1 MSLLD
6 HQVETNVP
14 QDQSNQHEDHE
25 TVPSSPSRIPVNFF
39 DPDGLNELKRTMS
52 TRSQVHRRQNSHR
65 QRSPRPST
73 VLPSPTEVGTPS
85 SSSMTSAYGG
95 DPFDFE
101 LTLKDLIRR
110 RGEESIKGR
119 ELGVMFKDLRVVG
132 IGARASLQPT
142 IGSMFNPAAILRNIS
157 AARNPPL
164 RDILSGF
171 EGVVSPGEMLLV
183 LGRPGSGCSTFLK
196 TIANQRGEYH
206 DVQGE
211 VCYDSFTPEDIARQY
226 RGDVIYCPEDDV
238 HFPTLTVEQ
247 TLSFAIKMRTPHARF
262 TNQTREQ
269 YNRDVV
275 DILLRIFG
283 LRHAQHTVV
292 GDAAIRGI
300 SGGEKKRVSIA
311 EALSCRA
318 LIGAWDNSTRGLDAS
333 TALEFVQA
341 LRIGTDIARLTTIVS
356 IYQAGEQLYD
366 LFDKVCVISEGK
378 MAYFG
383 PAKEARQYFIDMGYE
398 PQDRQTT
405 ADFLVSVTN
414 PSGRTI
420 RDGFEGKVPGTSEE
434 MAAAFLASSL
444 GQANR
449 DSIENYRLHNVG
461 KPERVDAYMQSV
473 VMEHA
478 ATAPKSN
485 SYTISIP
492 MQMRAVMVR
501 RLHIIKGSWS
511 TVAVNLAVQIFQA
524 IIMGTVFLKLPD
536 ATSGFFSRG
545 GVLFFA
551 LFFGALSSMAEI
563 PALFAQRPI
572 VLRHQKAA
580 MYYPFIESF
589 AHTMVDIPFTF
600 IIQAVFAVVLYLLVD
615 LQSTAS
621 QFFIFFL
628 FVFSMT
634 TTMKA
639 FFRMVAACFKAES
652 AATAVAGLVVVVVA
666 LFTGYTIPKH
676 DIPAALRWI
685 MYINPVRY
693 GFEALLMNEFHT
705 LNATCSMFIPSGP
718 AYPDIS
724 LANQVCSTVGAQP
737 GQDYV
742 DGNLFAELSYD
753 YYYSNLWRDFGVV
766 CAFFVAFLVILF
778 TATEFNTGSAFDTA
792 VTLFKQG
799 TRAAEAVD
807 QSKDEEKGAHPDPAG
822 PTSTS
827 TSPAEL
833 HRPSATDTFTW
844 RHLQY
849 MVPISGGT
857 HRRLLDDVSG
867 FVVPGKLTALM
878 GESGAGKTTLLN
890 VLAQRVDV
898 GVVTGDRLVSG
909 HPLPADFQAQT
920 GYCQQMDTHLPQ
932 STVREA
938 LLFSARLRQP
948 ETVPMAELVEY
959 VDKCLVMCGLEN
971 YADAVVGS
979 LGVEHRKRTTIG
991 VELAAKP
998 KLLLFLDEPTSGL
1011 DSQSAWAIMK
1021 FLRDL
1026 ANNGQAILCTIHQPS
1041 GELFQVFDRLLL
1053 LKKGGQ
1059 TVYFGD
1065 IGKGSSTLL
1074 NYFERNG
1081 APRCHPDANPAEY
1094 MLDVIGAGATAS
1106 TSVDWHSVWKD
1117 SSEAAILQEEI
1128 ESIHNEARA
1137 HPVAEAARPTEFATS
1152 WHHQLIT
1159 LTQRNFQAYWRNPT
1173 YLMAKF
1179 ALCIAG
1185 GLLIGFTFYKSS
1197 DSLQGTQ
1204 NKLFAVFLA
1213 SVLCVPL
1220 SQQLQTMFIDIRSIY
1235 EIRERP
1241 SRMYNWTALI
1251 VSQILVELPW
1261 NIMCS
1266 SLFFLCWYWTVGFPN
1281 DRAGYTYL
1289 MYGIMF
1295 PMYYTTIA
1303 QAVASMAPNAVIAS
1317 LLFSALFSFVVI
1329 FDGVL
1334 QPFRALGWWRWMYR
1348 VSPFTYFIEGLL
1360 GQAIGGTAVNCSQQ
1374 EFVRVIPPS
1383 GSSCAEYL
1391 DPFMSYAGG
1400 YLADPSATSTCL
1412 FCPYR
1417 TTDEYMLA
1425 GFNIESS
1432 HHWRDLGI
1440 MLGITAFNVF
1450 AIFSL
1455 TYICRIRKGN
1465 PLAGLQQ
1472 KLASLRK

>member
-1 MSLLD
+1 MSLPGL
-6 HQVETNVP
+6 HLETNVP
-14 QDQSNQHEDHE
+14 QDEPIQDEAHEA
-25 TVPSSPSRIPVNFF
+25 VPSSPSRVPVSFF
-39 DPDGLNELKRTMS
+39 DPVGVSELKRTMTTRS
-52 TRSQVHRRQNSHR
+52 TRSQVNRRESSHVR
-65 QRSPRPST
+65 RESSRRASSPQPPMPTSPKE
-73 VLPSPTEVGTPS
+73 VSSPTS
-85 SSSMTSAYGG
+85 SSVTSVNDDA
-95 DPFDFE
+95 FDFE
-101 LTLKDLIRR
+101 LTLKDLVRR
-110 RGEESIKGR
+110 SESIKGR
-119 ELGVMFKDLRVVG
+119 ELGVMFKDLRVIGV
-132 IGARASLQPT
+132 GARASLQPT
-142 IGSMFNPAAILRNIS
+142 IGSTFNPAAILRNIS
-157 AARNPPL
+157 AMRNPPV

-171 EGVVSPGEMLLV
+171 DGVVAPGEMLLV

-196 TIANQRGEYH
+196 TIANQRN
-206 DVQGE
+206 
-211 VCYDSFTPEDIARQY
+211 IARQY

-247 TLSFAIKMRTPHARF
+247 TLSFAVKTRTPHVRF
-262 TNQTREQ
+262 PDQSREQ
-269 YNRDVV
+269 FNRDVV
-275 DILLRIFG
+275 DILVRIFG
-283 LRHAQHTVV
+283 LRHARNTVV
-292 GDAAIRGI
+292 GDAAIRGV

-341 LRIGTDIARLTTIVS
+341 LRIGTDIGRLTTIVS

-383 PAKEARQYFIDMGYE
+383 PAKNARQYFIDMGYE

-405 ADFLVSVTN
+405 ADFLVAVTN
-414 PSGRTI
+414 PSGRKI
-420 RDGFEGKVPGTSEE
+420 REGFEGKIPGTSEE
-434 MAAAFLASSL
+434 MAAAFLTSAL

-449 DSIENYRLHNVG
+449 DSIESYRSHYVG
-461 KPERVDAYMQSV
+461 KPERVDAYRQSV

-478 ATAPKSN
+478 DTAPKN
-485 SYTISIP
+485 HSYTISVP
-492 MQMRAVMVR
+492 MQVRAVMVR
-501 RLHIIKGSWS
+501 RVQIIKGDWG
-511 TVAVNLAVQIFQA
+511 TVAVNLAVQIFQS

-572 VLRHQKAA
+572 VLRHHKAA

-600 IIQAVFAVVLYLLVD
+600 IIQAVFAVILYLLVD
-615 LQSTAS
+615 LQRTTG

-628 FVFSMT
+628 FVFAMT

-639 FFRMVAACFKAES
+639 FFRMVAACFKTES
-652 AATAVAGLVVVVVA
+652 AATSLAGVVVVVVA
-666 LFTGYTIPKH
+666 LFTGYTIPKPN
-676 DIPAALRWI
+676 IPGALRWI

-693 GFEALLMNEFHT
+693 GFEALLMNEFHS
-705 LNATCSMFIPSGP
+705 LNGTCSMLVPSGP
-718 AYPDIS
+718 GYENIS
-724 LANQVCSTVGAQP
+724 LANQVCATVGAQP
-737 GQDYV
+737 GQNFV
-742 DGNLFAELSYD
+742 DGNLFAELSYE
-753 YYYSNLWRDFGVV
+753 YYYSNLWRDFGIV
-766 CAFFVAFLVILF
+766 CVFFIGFLVILF
-778 TATEFNTGSAFDTA
+778 TATEFNTASAFDTA

-799 TRAAEAVD
+799 TRAAEVVD
-807 QSKDEEKGAHPDPAG
+807 ESKDEEKGAHPDPAG
-822 PTSTS
+822 FSSTNAS
-827 TSPAEL
+827 LAEL
-833 HRPSATDTFTW
+833 DRPSASDVFTW

-849 MVPISGGT
+849 TVPISGGT
-857 HRRLLDDVSG
+857 ERRLLDDVSG
-867 FVVPGKLTALM
+867 FVAPGKLTALM

-909 HPLPADFQAQT
+909 QPLPADFQAQT

-932 STVREA
+932 ATVREA
-938 LLFSARLRQP
+938 LLFSAHLRQP
-948 ETVPMAELVEY
+948 QTVPMAELAEY
-959 VDKCLVMCGLEN
+959 VDKCLVMCGLED
-971 YADAVVGS
+971 YADAIVGS

-1021 FLRDL
+1021 FLREL

-1053 LKKGGQ
+1053 LKKGG
-1059 TVYFGD
+1059 
-1065 IGKGSSTLL
+1065 SSTMLD
-1074 NYFERNG
+1074 YFERNG
-1081 APRCHPDANPAEY
+1081 ASRCHPDANPAEY

-1106 TSVDWHSVWKD
+1106 TSRSRTFTT
-1117 SSEAAILQEEI
+1117 EGL
-1128 ESIHNEARA
+1128 AR
-1137 HPVAEAARPTEFATS
+1137 PVVQTAQPTEFATS
-1152 WHHQLIT
+1152 WYHQLMS

-1185 GLLIGFTFYKSS
+1185 GLLIGFTFYKTS

-1204 NKLFAVFLA
+1204 NKLFAIFLA

-1220 SQQLQTMFIDIRSIY
+1220 SQQLQTMFIDIRSVY

-1266 SLFFLCWYWTVGFPN
+1266 SLFFLCWYWTVGFPT

-1289 MYGIMF
+1289 MYGIVF
-1295 PMYYTTIA
+1295 PMYYTTVA
-1303 QAVASMAPNAVIAS
+1303 QAVAAMAPSAVISS
-1317 LLFSALFSFVVI
+1317 LLVQLRCSRLCN
-1329 FDGVL
+1329 GVL
-1334 QPFRALGWWRWMYR
+1334 QPYRALGWWQWMYR

-1360 GQAIGGTAVNCSQQ
+1360 GQAIGGTLINCAPH
-1374 EFVRVIPPS
+1374 EFVPVIPPS
-1383 GSSCAEYL
+1383 GSICSEYL
-1391 DPFMSYAGG
+1391 GPFMSYAGG

-1417 TTDEYMLA
+1417 STDEYMFA
-1425 GFNIESS
+1425 AFNIKAS
-1432 HHWRDLGI
+1432 HHWRDLAI

-1450 AIFSL
+1450 AIFTL
-1455 TYICRIRKGN
+1455 TYMCRIRKGN
-1465 PLAGLQQ
+1465 PL
-1472 KLASLRK
+1472 SCLRK